1 MSCGCKT
8 EKNQVK
14 QNESNELKTFTSSG
28 MSAIHNSNFIVRLL
42 YFFIAAPLV
51 LLMLPIVY
59 IILFNH
65 LVLGNSTNIVNL
77 FKKILFIDWYKN
89 LKNKQKEKELLKEEL
104 EDIEEVENPEEFIY
118 KDVYVSPVDKID
130 SEEIK

>member
-8 EKNQVK
+8 EKK
-14 QNESNELKTFTSSG
+14 QGQNGVDGDLNAFTSSG
-28 MSAIHNSNFIVRLL
+28 MKQIYSSNFIARLL
-42 YFFIAAPLV
+42 YFCIAAPLV

-77 FKKILFIDWYKN
+77 FKKILLIEWFNNFK
-89 LKNKQKEKELLKEEL
+89 KKKEEKELLKEEL
-104 EDIEEVENPEEFIY
+104 EEIESIENPEDFEYKEIY
-118 KDVYVSPVDKID
+118 VTPIDKID
-130 SEEIK
+130 SKETK

>member
-1 MSCGCKT
+1 MSCGCKS
-8 EKNQVK
+8 EKNY
-14 QNESNELKTFTSSG
+14 SNQKNSDGDLKTMTTSG
-28 MSAIHNSNFIVRLL
+28 MSGIYNSNIIVRLL
-42 YFFIAAPLV
+42 YFSIAAPLV

-77 FKKILFIDWYKN
+77 LKKFLLIDFFNK
-89 LKNKQKEKELLKEEL
+89 LKKKKEEKEL
-104 EDIEEVENPEEFIY
+104 IEEEIVEFENSEEYEY

>member
-1 MSCGCKT
+1 MSCGCKS